1 MRKFIRDGFVFLIA
15 LIAFQGSVS
24 AQDLGKLKKQADVY
38 YKKQAYKKALYY
50 YTQYANRKALDRE
63 SRFKMAVSSFESNDL
78 SQAQKIFSG
87 LTQEKSFDPNA
98 YLYLGKLAHV
108 QNDYNAA
115 QQLYKQYL
123 ALTKD
128 DDNAKLAA
136 RNLIRSCKVGQRLLF
151 LPEQALVENLGRG
164 INTTYDDFGAIQSPN
179 YSDKIYFSSARK
191 SSRGGLRNEDGQR
204 DNEYGK
210 YNSDL
215 FFSKKDGGSWT
226 TATPMGDQLN
236 SQQKDVILGFSQS
249 GDVSYLFRGS
259 QYDDGNLLVDTFK
272 ANQEEAVAPSIFDT
286 PIKMDMADSRP
297 YFYNDSLV
305 LFSSYREGGYGGYD
319 LYAMVNNIDGW
330 SVPFNLGPEINSAF
344 DEQYPYLAKDGRSL
358 YFSSNNCRASIG
370 GFDIF
375 EAHYNQDSK
384 MWGVAK
390 NMGLPINSAGDDT
403 HFQMTADGSKA
414 YLTSDRKT
422 GLGERDIYIAYFK
435 QTRED
440 QVQASFPITFIQLE
454 DQEKRLAIS
463 EQIVSGSVNSAGVS
477 FAVEEQVEI
486 PQQVNIESI
495 FYTSDRDLLSEAN
508 KRKIDVVSELMKL
521 DNTLTVRIECHT
533 SITGPLPFDMYFS
546 VKRAEK
552 IAEALMAEGI
562 PARKIQIEGFGPL
575 YPIALNEINGL
586 ENEVGK
592 QLNNRV
598 EFKIQGKGELGIE
611 VNYMLPIVSKFQA
624 DQRGSKL
631 TESQNGLVY
640 KIDIASTTQMF
651 DDEVLDQLPDPKV
664 GKLMI
669 ENKYT
674 YNIGSFRTYQAAQE
688 FRKELVKFDLVDTK
702 IQPYI
707 DGEKMKRNKS
717 LLYLEKYPDLQFFF
731 EAE

>member
-1 MRKFIRDGFVFLIA
+1 
-15 LIAFQGSVS
+15 
-24 AQDLGKLKKQADVY
+24 
-38 YKKQAYKKALYY
+38 
-50 YTQYANRKALDRE
+50 
-63 SRFKMAVSSFESNDL
+63 
-78 SQAQKIFSG
+78 
-87 LTQEKSFDPNA
+87 
-98 YLYLGKLAHV
+98 
-108 QNDYNAA
+108 
-115 QQLYKQYL
+115 
-123 ALTKD
+123 
-128 DDNAKLAA
+128 
-136 RNLIRSCKVGQRLLF
+136 
-151 LPEQALVENLGRG
+151 
-164 INTTYDDFGAIQSPN
+164 
-179 YSDKIYFSSARK
+179 
-191 SSRGGLRNEDGQR
+191 
-204 DNEYGK
+204 
-210 YNSDL
+210 
-215 FFSKKDGGSWT
+215 
-226 TATPMGDQLN
+226 MGDQLN

-249 GDVSYLFRGS
+249 GDVSYLFRGTK
-259 QYDDGNLLVDTFK
+259 YDDGNLLVDTFK
-272 ANQEEAVAPSIFDT
+272 ANQEEAVAPSVFDT
-286 PIKMDMADSRP
+286 PVKMDMGDSRP

-305 LFSSYREGGYGGYD
+305 LFSSFRKGGYGGYD
-319 LYAMVNNIDGW
+319 LYAMVNRMDGW

-375 EAHYNQDSK
+375 EAHYNQDTK
-384 MWGVAK
+384 MWGIPK

-422 GLGERDIYIAYFK
+422 GLGERDIFIAYFK
-435 QTRED
+435 QVRTD

-463 EQIVSGSVNSAGVS
+463 EQIISGNVTSAGVS
-477 FAVEEQVEI
+477 FAEEEQVEV

-521 DNTLTVRIECHT
+521 DNTLTVRVECHT

-598 EFKIQGKGELGIE
+598 EFKIQGKGELGIGLD
-611 VNYMLPIVSKFQA
+611 YILPIVSKFQA
-624 DQRGSKL
+624 DQRGSQL
-631 TESQNGLVY
+631 AENQTGLVY
-640 KIDIASTTQMF
+640 KIDIANTTQMF
-651 DDEVLDQLPDPKV
+651 DDAVLDQLPDPKV
-664 GKLMI
+664 GKLMT

-674 YNIGSFRTYQAAQE
+674 YSIGSFRTYQAAQE
-688 FRKELVKFDLVDTK
+688 FRKELVKFELVDTM

-707 DGEKMKRNKS
+707 DGEKMKKNKS
-717 LLYLEKYPDLQFFF
+717 LLYLEKYPDLQYFF
-731 EAE
+731 ESE

>member
-1 MRKFIRDGFVFLIA
+1 MRAGFMILIA
-15 LIAFQGSVS
+15 MLACQVSIS
-24 AQDLGKLKKQADVY
+24 AQDLGKLKKQAEVY
-38 YKKQAYKKALYY
+38 FKNKAYKKALYY
-50 YTQYANRKALDRE
+50 YTQYANRKALDRD
-63 SRFKMAVSSFESNDL
+63 SRFNMAVSSYESNNL
-78 SQAQKIFSG
+78 SQAQKIFSN
-87 LTQEKSFDPNA
+87 LTKEKNFDTDA

-108 QNDYNAA
+108 NNDYDAA
-115 QQLYKQYL
+115 QQLYKKYL

-128 DDNAKLAA
+128 SENAKLEA
-136 RNLIRSCKVGQRLLF
+136 RNLIRSCNVGQRLLL

-164 INTTYDDFGAIQSPN
+164 VNTTYDDFGAIQSPN

-191 SSRGGLRNEDGQR
+191 SASGGLRNDAGQR

-215 FFSKKDGGSWT
+215 FSSKKDGGSWT
-226 TATPMGDQLN
+226 TATPMGGQLN

-259 QYDDGNLLVDTFK
+259 RYDEGSLLVDTFN
-272 ANQEEAVAPSIFDT
+272 ANQEEAVAPSVFDT
-286 PIKMDMADSRP
+286 PIKMDMGDSRP

-305 LFSSYREGGYGGYD
+305 LFSSFRKGGYGGYD
-319 LYAMVNNIDGW
+319 LYAMVKSTDGW
-330 SVPFNLGPEINSAF
+330 SVPFNLGPQINSAF

-358 YFSSNNCRASIG
+358 YFSSNDCRASIG

-375 EAHYNQDSK
+375 EAHYNQDTK
-384 MWGVAK
+384 MWGNAK

-403 HFQMTADGSKA
+403 HFQLTADGSKA

-422 GLGERDIYIAYFK
+422 GLGERDIFIAYFK
-435 QTRED
+435 QVRAD
-440 QVQASFPITFIQLE
+440 QVQASYPITFIQLE
-454 DQEKRLAIS
+454 DQERRLAIS
-463 EQIVSGSVNSAGVS
+463 EQIISGSTSSVGTS
-477 FAVEEQVEI
+477 FEEEERVDI

-521 DNTLTVRIECHT
+521 DNTLTVRVECHT
-533 SITGPLPFDMYFS
+533 SVTGPLPFDMYFS

-552 IAEALMAEGI
+552 IAEALVAEGI

-575 YPIALNEINGL
+575 YPIALNEINGV

-598 EFKIQGKGELGIE
+598 EFKIQGKGELDIK
-611 VNYMLPIVSKFQA
+611 VDYILPIVSKFQA
-624 DQRGSKL
+624 DPRGSNL
-631 TESQNGLVY
+631 AVSQKGLVY
-640 KIDIASTTQMF
+640 KINIANTTQMF
-651 DDEVLDQLPDPKV
+651 DDEVLDLLPDPKV
-664 GKLMI
+664 GKVMT
-669 ENKYT
+669 ENMYT
-674 YNIGSFRTYQAAQE
+674 YSVGNFRTFQTAIE
-688 FRKELVKFDLVDTK
+688 FRKELIKFDLLDTK

-707 DGEKMKRNKS
+707 DGEQMKKNKS
-717 LLYLEKYPDLQFFF
+717 FLYLEKYPDLKYYF

>member
-1 MRKFIRDGFVFLIA
+1 MVAI
-15 LIAFQGSVS
+15 QGTVS

-63 SRFKMAVSSFESNDL
+63 SRFKMGVSSFESNDL

-87 LTQEKSFDPNA
+87 LTKEKNFDSNA

-108 QNDYNAA
+108 QSDYNTA

-123 ALTKD
+123 GMTKD
-128 DDNAKLAA
+128 DDSKKLVA
-136 RNLIRSCKVGQRLLF
+136 RNLIKSCNVGQRLLL
-151 LPEQALVENLGRG
+151 LPEQALVENLGRE

-179 YSDKIYFSSARK
+179 YQDKIYFSSARK
-191 SSRGGLRNEDGQR
+191 SSRGGLRNESGQR

-215 FFSKKDGGSWT
+215 FFSNKDGGSWT
-226 TATPMGDQLN
+226 MATPMGEQLN

-249 GDVSYLFRGS
+249 GDVSYLFRGAR
-259 QYDDGNLLVDTFK
+259 YDDGNLLVDTFR
-272 ANQEEAVAPSIFDT
+272 ANQEEAVAPSVFDT
-286 PIKMDMADSRP
+286 PIQMSMGDSRP

-305 LFSSYREGGYGGYD
+305 LFSSYRKGGYGGYD
-319 LYAMVNNIDGW
+319 LYAMVNRADGW
-330 SVPFNLGPEINSAF
+330 SIPFNLGPEINSAF

-375 EAHYNQDSK
+375 ETHYNQDTKRWST
-384 MWGVAK
+384 AK
-390 NMGLPINSAGDDT
+390 NMGLPINSAGNDT

-435 QTRED
+435 KVRED

-463 EQIVSGSVNSAGVS
+463 EQIVSGTVTSVGVS
-477 FAVEEQVEI
+477 FAEEEQVEI
-486 PQQVNIESI
+486 PKQVNIESI

-521 DNTLTVRIECHT
+521 DNTLTVRVECHT

-552 IAEALMAEGI
+552 IADALMAEGI

-575 YPIALNEINGL
+575 YPIALNEINGV

-598 EFKIQGKGELGIE
+598 EFKIQGKGELGVEID
-611 VNYMLPIVSKFQA
+611 YMLPIVSKFQS
-624 DQRGSKL
+624 DQRGAQL
-631 TESQNGLVY
+631 TKNQNGLVY
-640 KIDIASTTQMF
+640 KIDIANTTQMF

-664 GKLMI
+664 GKIMT
-669 ENKYT
+669 ENQYT
-674 YNIGSFRTYQAAQE
+674 YSIGSFRTYQTAKE
-688 FRKELVKFDLVDTK
+688 FRKELVKFDLIDTK

-707 DGEKMKRNKS
+707 NGEKMKKNKS
-717 LLYLEKYPDLQFFF
+717 LLYLEQYPDLQYFF
-731 EAE
+731 EEE

>member
-1 MRKFIRDGFVFLIA
+1 MNKFIRAGFIVSIA
-15 LIAFQGSVS
+15 MLAFQVSIS

-50 YTQYANRKALDRE
+50 YTQFANRKALDRE
-63 SRFKMAVSSFESNDL
+63 SRFKMAVASFESNDL
-78 SQAQKIFSG
+78 SQAQKIFTD

-98 YLYLGKLAHV
+98 YLYLGELAHV
-108 QNDYNAA
+108 QHDFNAA

-123 ALTKD
+123 ASTKD
-128 DDNAKLAA
+128 DDSAKLEA
-136 RNLIRSCKVGQRLLF
+136 RNLIRSCNVGQRLLL

-164 INTTYDDFGAIQSPN
+164 VNTTYDDFGAIQSPN

-191 SSRGGLRNEDGQR
+191 SSRGGLRNKNGQR

-215 FFSKKDGGSWT
+215 FFSNKDGGSWT
-226 TATPMGDQLN
+226 TPTPMGNQLN

-249 GDVSYLFRGS
+249 GGVSYLFRGS
-259 QYDDGNLLVDTFK
+259 KYDDGKLLVDTFR
-272 ANQEEAVAPSIFDT
+272 ANQEEAVPPSIFDT
-286 PIKMDMADSRP
+286 PIKMDMGDSRP

-305 LFSSYREGGYGGYD
+305 LFSSYRKGGYGGYD
-319 LYAMVNNIDGW
+319 LYAMVNSMDGW
-330 SVPFNLGPEINSAF
+330 SAPFNLGPEINSVF
-344 DEQYPYLAKDGRSL
+344 DEQFPYLAKDGRSL

-375 EAHYNQDSK
+375 EAHYNQDTK
-384 MWGVAK
+384 MWGTAN

-435 QTRED
+435 QVRGD

-463 EQIVSGSVNSAGVS
+463 EQIISGTVTSAGVS
-477 FAVEEQVEI
+477 FAEEEQVEI

-495 FYTSDRDLLSEAN
+495 FYTSDRDLLSAAN

-546 VKRAEK
+546 VKRAEN

-575 YPIALNEINGL
+575 YPIALNEINGV

-611 VNYMLPIVSKFQA
+611 VDYMLPIVSKFQA
-624 DQRGSKL
+624 DQRGSQL
-631 TESQNGLVY
+631 TENQNGLVY
-640 KIDIASTTQMF
+640 KIDIANTTQMF

-664 GKLMI
+664 GKLMT

-674 YNIGSFRTYQAAQE
+674 YSIGSFRTYQTATE
-688 FRKELVKFDLVDTK
+688 FKKELVKLSLMDTK

-707 DGEKMKRNKS
+707 DGEKMKKNKS
-717 LLYLEKYPDLQFFF
+717 LLYLEKYPDLQYFF
-731 EAE
+731 ESE

>member
-1 MRKFIRDGFVFLIA
+1 ML
-15 LIAFQGSVS
+15 AFQVSIS

-50 YTQYANRKALDRE
+50 YTQFANRKALDRE
-63 SRFKMAVSSFESNDL
+63 SRFKMAVASFESNDL
-78 SQAQKIFSG
+78 SQAQKIFTD

-98 YLYLGKLAHV
+98 YLYLGELAHV
-108 QNDYNAA
+108 QHDFNAA

-123 ALTKD
+123 ASTKD
-128 DDNAKLAA
+128 DDSAKLEA
-136 RNLIRSCKVGQRLLF
+136 RNLIRSCNVGQRLLL

-164 INTTYDDFGAIQSPN
+164 VNTTYDDFGAIQSPN

-191 SSRGGLRNEDGQR
+191 SSRGGLRNKNGQR

-215 FFSKKDGGSWT
+215 FFSNKDGGSWT
-226 TATPMGDQLN
+226 TPTPMGNQLN

-249 GDVSYLFRGS
+249 GGVSYLFRGS
-259 QYDDGNLLVDTFK
+259 KYDDGKLLVDTFR
-272 ANQEEAVAPSIFDT
+272 ANQEEAVPPSIFDT
-286 PIKMDMADSRP
+286 PIKMDMGDSRP

-305 LFSSYREGGYGGYD
+305 LFSSYRKGGYGGYD
-319 LYAMVNNIDGW
+319 LYAMVNSMDGW
-330 SVPFNLGPEINSAF
+330 SAPFNLGPEINSVF
-344 DEQYPYLAKDGRSL
+344 DEQFPYLAKDGRSL

-375 EAHYNQDSK
+375 EAHYNQDTK
-384 MWGVAK
+384 MWGTAN

-435 QTRED
+435 QVRGD

-463 EQIVSGSVNSAGVS
+463 EQIISGTVTSAGVS
-477 FAVEEQVEI
+477 FAEEEQVEI

-495 FYTSDRDLLSEAN
+495 FYTSDRDLLSAAN

-546 VKRAEK
+546 VKRAEN

-575 YPIALNEINGL
+575 YPIALNEINGV

-611 VNYMLPIVSKFQA
+611 VDYMLPIVSKFQA
-624 DQRGSKL
+624 DQRGSQL
-631 TESQNGLVY
+631 TENQNGLVY
-640 KIDIASTTQMF
+640 KIDIANTTQMF

-664 GKLMI
+664 GKLMT

-674 YNIGSFRTYQAAQE
+674 YSIGSFRTYQTATE
-688 FRKELVKFDLVDTK
+688 FKKELVKLSLMDTK

-707 DGEKMKRNKS
+707 DGEKMKKNKS
-717 LLYLEKYPDLQFFF
+717 LLYLEKYPDLQYFF
-731 EAE
+731 ESE

>member
-1 MRKFIRDGFVFLIA
+1 ML
-15 LIAFQGSVS
+15 AFQVSIS

-50 YTQYANRKALDRE
+50 YTQFANRKALDRE
-63 SRFKMAVSSFESNDL
+63 SRFKMAVASFESNDL
-78 SQAQKIFSG
+78 SQAQKIFTD

-98 YLYLGKLAHV
+98 YLYLGELAHV
-108 QNDYNAA
+108 QHDFNAA

-123 ALTKD
+123 ASTKD
-128 DDNAKLAA
+128 DDSAKLEA
-136 RNLIRSCKVGQRLLF
+136 RNLIRSCNVGQRLLL

-164 INTTYDDFGAIQSPN
+164 VNTTYDDFGAIQSPN

-191 SSRGGLRNEDGQR
+191 SSRGGLRNKNGQR

-215 FFSKKDGGSWT
+215 FFSNKDGGSWT
-226 TATPMGDQLN
+226 TPTPMGNQLN

-249 GDVSYLFRGS
+249 GGVSYLFRGS
-259 QYDDGNLLVDTFK
+259 KYDDGKLLVDTFR
-272 ANQEEAVAPSIFDT
+272 ANQEEAVPPSIFDT
-286 PIKMDMADSRP
+286 PIKMDMGDSRP

-305 LFSSYREGGYGGYD
+305 LFSSYRKGGYGGYD
-319 LYAMVNNIDGW
+319 LYAMVNSMDGW
-330 SVPFNLGPEINSAF
+330 SAPFNLGPEINSVF
-344 DEQYPYLAKDGRSL
+344 DEQFPYLAKDGRSL

-375 EAHYNQDSK
+375 EAHYNQDTK
-384 MWGVAK
+384 MWGTAK

-435 QTRED
+435 QVRGD

-463 EQIVSGSVNSAGVS
+463 EQIISGTVTSAGVS
-477 FAVEEQVEI
+477 FAEEEQVEI

-495 FYTSDRDLLSEAN
+495 FYTSDRDLLSAAN

-546 VKRAEK
+546 VKRAEN

-575 YPIALNEINGL
+575 YPIALNEINGV

-611 VNYMLPIVSKFQA
+611 VDYMLPIVSKFQA
-624 DQRGSKL
+624 DQRGSQL
-631 TESQNGLVY
+631 TENQNGLVY
-640 KIDIASTTQMF
+640 KIDIANTTQMF

-664 GKLMI
+664 GKLMT

-674 YNIGSFRTYQAAQE
+674 YSIGSFRTYQTATE
-688 FRKELVKFDLVDTK
+688 FKKELVKLSLMDTK

-707 DGEKMKRNKS
+707 DGEKMKKNKS
-717 LLYLEKYPDLQFFF
+717 LLYLEKYPDLQYFF
-731 EAE
+731 ESE